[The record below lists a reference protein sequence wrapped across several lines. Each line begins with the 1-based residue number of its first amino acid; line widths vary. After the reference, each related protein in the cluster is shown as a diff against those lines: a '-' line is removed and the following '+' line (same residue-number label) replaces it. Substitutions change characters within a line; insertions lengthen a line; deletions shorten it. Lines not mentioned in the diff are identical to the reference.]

1 MLTHLLR
8 TVAKLCPKCED
19 LFLTLFHQ
27 PMFLTTGQDVTI
39 WQVTSCGFAKNW
51 IKTNAK
57 KQIKNDV
64 FLNQFRAVCLFY
76 RFTTDTIWKI
86 WATVKTIIGGY
97 VTHNIVYSSQ
107 IVISLENWRHEKP
120 SHSQYYQRKPILS
133 ISQGRH
139 AVDVGCVVTVLP
151 SSLSRPVVMYSG
163 GNGLY
168 FTRKSGKD
176 LGTTY
181 ITHQNQPSNNLVYKF
196 I

>member
-57 KQIKNDV
+57 KKKIINDV
-64 FLNQFRAVCLFY
+64 FLNQFRVVCLFY
-76 RFTTDTIWKI
+76 RFTTDSVCCADTIWKI

-97 VTHNIVYSSQ
+97 VTHNIVNSSQ

-120 SHSQYYQRKPILS
+120 SLTVSTIKENQFYQFLREDMLLTL
-133 ISQGRH
+133 
-139 AVDVGCVVTVLP
+139 VVLWQCC
-151 SSLSRPVVMYSG
+151 
-163 GNGLY
+163 
-168 FTRKSGKD
+168 
-176 LGTTY
+176 
-181 ITHQNQPSNNLVYKF
+181 HLV
-196 I
+196 